1 MVATGSFEVKRVG
14 SDGQFSLHGELDMAT
29 AEHLLAVLEPVVQ
42 QGGSLTL
49 DLSELAFL
57 DSSGIHAIHQIGRQL
72 GGRGWVII
80 LRSPS
85 PAALRV
91 LEIVGAEQFAG
102 VRIELGDDG
111 MTSRA

>member
-1 MVATGSFEVKRVG
+1 MVSTGSFEVRRVG
-14 SDGQFSLHGELDMAT
+14 ADGHFSLHGELDMAT
-29 AEHLLAVLEPVVQ
+29 AGHLLAVLEPVVQ

-57 DSSGIHAIHQIGRQL
+57 DSSGVEIIQQIGRQL
-72 GGRGWVII
+72 DNRGWEVI

-102 VRIELGDDG
+102 IHIEPAVG
-111 MTSRA
+111 

>member
-14 SDGQFSLHGELDMAT
+14 SDGHFSLHGELDMAT
-29 AEHLLAVLEPVVQ
+29 AGHLLAVLEPVVQ

-49 DLSELAFL
+49 DLSGLAFL
-57 DSSGIHAIHQIGRQL
+57 DSSGVEIIQQIGRQL
-72 GGRGWVII
+72 DDRGWVVI

-85 PAALRV
+85 SAALRV

-102 VRIELGDDG
+102 IHIEPAAG
-111 MTSRA
+111 

>member
-14 SDGQFSLHGELDMAT
+14 ADGHFSLQGELDGAT
-29 AEHLLAVLEPVVQ
+29 AGQLLTVFEPLVQ
-42 QGGSLTL
+42 RGGSLTL

-57 DSSGIHAIHQIGRQL
+57 DSSGVHAIQQIGRQL
-72 GGRGWVII
+72 DARGREVI

-85 PAALRV
+85 SAALRV

-102 VRIELGDDG
+102 IHIEPAAGLGV
-111 MTSRA
+111 